1 MTATDLRKQQV
12 LHADPKATAI
22 QQIDSSGNLE
32 VATSFFVLQK
42 VK

>member
-1 MTATDLRKQQV
+1 MDLRKQQV
-12 LHADPKATAI
+12 LHADPKAI
-22 QQIDSSGNLE
+22 QINSSGNLE